1 MKRKIFT
8 IIFSAFF
15 VFLLSACRD
24 ETADRP
30 GSVAETSESQV
41 AAAQTTGEKPSAP
54 EGASERAAS
63 KLAVPETVV
72 EGIVLP
78 EYYEFDYPEEFRTF
92 MDSCIEYSV
101 NEDAKAIANICGY
114 GGSNQ
119 DEVSS
124 IRQCCLNGIGM
135 YQYSLTYVPGI
146 GGDTARK
153 LWHYS
158 FWYEG
163 YRCVLYFVDG
173 EGAKYEW
180 IEFWLIPDNGKGYVV
195 SFCPGN
201 KYHSDKENFCVMNCT
216 NGLFEGEFVTK
227 TLYSDDDEVFVTT
240 GTVKHG
246 LLDGICSSESESRRY
261 ENGRL
266 MEYWTND
273 DPSRVTN
280 ADDYY
285 LNQPDMFFTAGPR
298 RCRCEKSD
306 RGMIWDPF

>member
-1 MKRKIFT
+1 MKIKVCRT
-8 IIFSAFF
+8 VLLVVF

-24 ETADRP
+24 DAADRP
-30 GSVAETSESQV
+30 GNASETPEPQSNVTQATLDMPTSPDG
-41 AAAQTTGEKPSAP
+41 AA
-54 EGASERAAS
+54 ERAAS
-63 KLAVPETVV
+63 TLAVPESTV
-72 EGIVLP
+72 EGIILP

-92 MDSCIEYSV
+92 MDSCIGYSAC
-101 NEDAKAIANICGY
+101 EDMEAIGELCGY
-114 GGSNQ
+114 GGTNQ
-119 DEVSS
+119 DVVRS
-124 IRQCCLNGIGM
+124 IKKYCLNGIGM
-135 YQYSLTYVPGI
+135 YQYSLTYVSGI

-180 IEFWLIPDNGKGYVV
+180 IEFWLIPDDGKGYMV

-201 KYHSDKENFCVMNCT
+201 NYHSDKEEFCVMNCE
-216 NGLFEGEFVTK
+216 NGLFEGEFVNR
-227 TLYSDDDEVFVTT
+227 TLYSDEDEIFETT

-246 LLDGICSSESESRRY
+246 LLDGVCTSESECRRY

-266 MEYWTND
+266 MEYWSTR
-273 DPSRVTN
+273 DPSNVTN

-285 LNQPDMFFTAGPR
+285 LNLPDIFYTVGPR
-298 RCRCEKSD
+298 RCRYEASD
-306 RGMIWDPF
+306 RGMIWNPF